1 MRRQV
6 IAVPNQFVVFHRH
19 HHQLKFRG
27 VLRIHALAASTPYR
41 LAYQLVANVRP
52 LASLDG
58 IQAYSVA
65 KY

>member
-6 IAVPNQFVVFHRH
+6 IAVPNQFVVFH

-27 VLRIHALAASTPYR
+27 VLRIHALAASTPYL